1 MKLIWVLGKGGL
13 LGSAI
18 YDSLLREQ
26 QIIYSPETKFNWMD
40 ESSIMGQLE
49 KSVDEFA
56 NLLMDGQQWY
66 IYWAAGVGTMHSTV
80 PELLLETKIIT
91 RLTQLIHSNKI
102 LRSTKGCLNFASSAG
117 AVYAGSTEIIINE
130 TSSVSP

>member
-26 QIIYSPETKFNWMD
+26 QIIYSPATKFNWTD

-49 KSVDEFA
+49 QSVDEFA
-56 NLLMDGQQWY
+56 NLLV
-66 IYWAAGVGTMHSTV
+66 GVQRSPDTPPSLPST
-80 PELLLETKIIT
+80 
-91 RLTQLIHSNKI
+91 
-102 LRSTKGCLNFASSAG
+102 ST
-117 AVYAGSTEIIINE
+117 
-130 TSSVSP
+130 